1 MNPLEPAVPADLVS
15 GASDRLSPCGLV
27 DRAVREH
34 AHQHHSEKK
43 EEPMHAQHLIAGD
56 WEPGEKTRPVLDPGL
71 GTSLGEVSWGEGAE
85 AVRAAD
91 SAAKAFGDWSRT
103 TPRRRADIL
112 RDAADILADRKEGIA
127 LTLAQ
132 EAGKLLPEAQAEVN
146 FSVEY
151 FRWFA
156 EEARRVGGSVFA
168 PEAPGRRHLAIRK
181 PAGVAL
187 SLTPW
192 NFPVSIQARKL
203 APMLAAGCTVVG
215 RVSEKAPLAAT
226 ELFRVLVDAG
236 VPDGVLNLVHGP
248 SREITAELLDH
259 PAVRILSF
267 TGSTE
272 IGSALMARG
281 ASRIVRPLL
290 ELGGNAPFIVFD
302 DADLDAAV
310 EGAVVAKL
318 RNTGQSC
325 VAANRFLVHEGIAEE
340 FGVRLASRFDS
351 LTMGHGVPEAG
362 GDMPGLGPVID
373 EERARSVRALVE
385 DALDRGG
392 KLLTSM
398 REVPEAGSYV
408 APVLVADLPADA
420 RLITSEVFGPAAGII
435 RFRTEE
441 EALTLANS
449 TEMGLAAYVWTASP
463 SRAWTF
469 GEELEAGI
477 VGINDAVP
485 SVAFAPM
492 GGVKQSGLG
501 REGASVGIEEFLDT
515 HYLAWR
521 P

>member
-1 MNPLEPAVPADLVS
+1 M
-15 GASDRLSPCGLV
+15 
-27 DRAVREH
+27 H
-34 AHQHHSEKK
+34 AHN
-43 EEPMHAQHLIAGD
+43 LIAGH
-56 WEPGEKTRPVLDPGL
+56 WEPGESTRPVVDPGR
-71 GTSLGEVSWGEGAE
+71 GTSIGEVTWSGRTE
-85 AVRAAD
+85 AARAAD
-91 SAAKAFGDWSRT
+91 SAAKAFGDWSKT
-103 TPRRRADIL
+103 TPRKRADIL
-112 RDAADILADRKEGIA
+112 RAAADILAERKKGIA

-132 EAGKLLPEAQAEVN
+132 EAGKLLPEAEAEVN

-156 EEARRVGGSVFA
+156 EESRRVNGSVFA
-168 PEAPGRRHLAIRK
+168 PEAPGRRHLAIRR

-203 APMLAAGCTVVG
+203 APMIAAGCTVVA
-215 RVSEKAPLAAT
+215 RVSEKAPIAAT
-226 ELFRVLVDAG
+226 ELFRALVDAG

-248 SREITAELLDH
+248 AREITAELLDH
-259 PAVRILSF
+259 PAVRIMSF

-272 IGSALMARG
+272 VGSALMARG

-310 EGAVVAKL
+310 EGAAVAKL

-325 VAANRFLVHEGIAEE
+325 VAANRFLVHESVAEE
-340 FGVRLASRFDS
+340 FGSRLASHFDS
-351 LTMGHGVPEAG
+351 LTLGHGVPESSSG
-362 GDMPGLGPVID
+362 MPDLGPVID
-373 EERARSVRALVE
+373 DERALSVSALVE

-392 KLLTSM
+392 KLLTSV
-398 REVPEAGSYV
+398 RGVPEAGSYIV
-408 APVLVADLPADA
+408 PALVADLPADA
-420 RLITSEVFGPAAGII
+420 RLLTTEVFGPAAGII

-441 EALTLANS
+441 EALTMANS

-515 HYLAWR
+515 RYLAWR